1 MRYLRKVNEK
11 YSFLKIVLYAILFN
25 GFLFFLKPL
34 LNEDPFSN
42 DIFTTIFLITLG
54 IAFVLKMI
62 DIKIWSFFKFKTV
75 ATIDFILFFSLFSE
89 LIYIVLCF
97 IFMPF
102 YQNIVFLLL
111 CLTTCLII
119 CRMRLIESLSLNEKT
134 NYNSYLLSTLYKENE
149 NSLVENASIVLS
161 DNAIEKSSDDL
172 LNLHPFVECIAQNIL
187 LCDSEKTFVMAL
199 IGEWGSG
206 KTSVI
211 NLLKEKINRKD
222 NKYCNN
228 VIIDVFSLWKFET
241 KESLFEGFY
250 DYISALL
257 GDNFSF
263 RGFNNFIKV
272 FRNVIFGAIQSKFD
286 ISFSAIFNINEEKR
300 IADIKSQINEIIK
313 CSNKKIVIV
322 LDDLDRISREEVK
335 FVFNL
340 VNNIFNFDHIIYI
353 LCYDELYIN
362 KVFDK
367 ELSVD
372 HNFIDK
378 IVQSKI
384 YMPIKNKKRM
394 IDIAST
400 SLEHLFEVNHLEISE
415 RDRYNRMVQAMFS
428 QCNNLRE
435 IVRFF
440 NSFSMSLKIL
450 DILSLDTLDFV
461 ALQFIKFKNL
471 RVFGEIYKNSEL
483 FISEDRW
490 NDSDCQNNPILF
502 EKNIKTSL
510 DNLFQPNSDILKFKD
525 LLATLFPSVNAFSN
539 DSMISLS
546 TSSDKY
552 LMGRRCYNGRFFRVY
567 FTFEY
572 STYFKLDNSVD
583 EFILKIN
590 NNYDITLSLE
600 QLNLSDNELPLF
612 YELLILK
619 RKQITNN
626 KALFDYVLQDI
637 LNMQLNNNMPIS
649 NERTLL
655 IYIIKNENNISKQ
668 KKYLNIIFK
677 KSLRLF
683 EFIVSN
689 LKLDN
694 DKSSKKLFEYG
705 NKLLQNKVHSIIN
718 GNVFNLKDSREY
730 FWILYRNTNIQ
741 TFKKYIDSLLDE
753 TNIYK
758 CLGMFVVQ
766 AANYLNDGLIYY
778 QFDEQQFQKLISLDK
793 LKKISSNSGDSLTKD
808 QKMILEVYQNP
819 DKEMKFNRKINF
831 ENL

>member
-1 MRYLRKVNEK
+1 MRYLRKVNER
-11 YSFLKIVLYAILFN
+11 YSFLKIVMYAILFN
-25 GFLFFLKPL
+25 GFLFFLNPL

-62 DIKIWSFFKFKTV
+62 DIKIWNFFKFKTV

-111 CLTTCLII
+111 CFTACFII
-119 CRMRLIESLSLNEKT
+119 YRMRLIESLSLNEKT

-172 LNLHPFVECIAQNIL
+172 LNLLPFVECIAQNVL

-211 NLLKEKINRKD
+211 NLLKEKINSKKD
-222 NKYCNN
+222 SK
-228 VIIDVFSLWKFET
+228 IIIGVFSLWKYET

-263 RGFNNFIKV
+263 RRFNNFIKL

-286 ISFSAIFNINEEKR
+286 ISLSSVFNINEENR

-313 CSNKKIVIV
+313 HSNKKIVIV
-322 LDDLDRISREEVK
+322 LDDLDRIPPEEVK

-340 VNNIFNFDHIIYI
+340 VNNIFNFDHIIYV
-353 LCYDELYIN
+353 LCYDEPYIN
-362 KVFDK
+362 KVFSN
-367 ELSVD
+367 ELMVD
-372 HNFIDK
+372 HHFIDK

-384 YMPIKNKKRM
+384 YMPIKNRKRM

-400 SLEHLFEVNHLEISE
+400 SLEHLFEVNHLEISD
-415 RDRYNRMVQAMFS
+415 RDRYSRMVQAMFS

-471 RVFGEIYKNSEL
+471 RVFSEIYENAEL

-502 EKNIKTSL
+502 EKNIKTSM

-525 LLATLFPSVNAFSN
+525 LLATLFPSVNASSN

-552 LMGRRCYNGRFFRVY
+552 LMSRRCYNGRFFRVY

-583 EFILKIN
+583 EFISNIN
-590 NNYDITLSLE
+590 NNCDVTITLE

-612 YELLILK
+612 YELLILN
-619 RKQITNN
+619 RNQITNN
-626 KALFDYVLQDI
+626 KAMFDYVLQDI
-637 LNMQLNNNMPIS
+637 LNIQLNNNTPIS

-705 NKLLQNKVHSIIN
+705 NKLLQDKVHSIIN
-718 GNVFNLKDSREY
+718 SNVFNLNDSREY
-730 FWILYRNTNIQ
+730 FWMLYRNTNIQ

-766 AANYLNDGLIYY
+766 VSNYLNDGLIYY
-778 QFDEQQFQKLISLDK
+778 QFDEQQFQKIISPDK
-793 LKKISSNSGDSLTKD
+793 LKKNSINISNDLTRD
-808 QKMILEVYQNP
+808 QKMVLEIYQNG
-819 DKEMKFNRKINF
+819 DKETKFNRKINF
-831 ENL
+831 QNL